1 VSKLAAPVLVL
12 PDTHHPS
19 RNADDFGFT
28 VERPAHSQKVDLCNA
43 SFWSKGYAMC
53 ISETE
58 WLFDRLKL
66 AELTGSK
73 DCVSI
78 HNWP

>member
-1 VSKLAAPVLVL
+1 MTGSRAA
-12 PDTHHPS
+12 T
-19 RNADDFGFT
+19 ADDFGFT
-28 VERPAHSQKVDLCNA
+28 VERPSYSQKVDLCNA

-66 AELTGSK
+66 AELTGS
-73 DCVSI
+73 
-78 HNWP
+78 H